1 MKNKILLNGI
11 LIMLLISLFL
21 ISCAPIDEDI
31 NPIADI
37 VSDEELDDLIN
48 EADLL
53 TELEEDIDAS
63 EDLDLDLGLE

>member
-1 MKNKILLNGI
+1 MKILI
-11 LIMLLISLFL
+11 ILLISLFL

>member
-1 MKNKILLNGI
+1 MKI

-53 TELEEDIDAS
+53 NELEEDIDAG